1 VKEAGNAI
9 QIIPLRNMVLVEL
22 EQDIAGTPLPVIGG
36 LVVIVSPRA
45 VQKARIVAC
54 GPEVRDLQPG
64 YLVLANTSAGHRING
79 QLLVPAHAILGT
91 L

>member
-1 VKEAGNAI
+1 MKEAGNAI
-9 QIIPLRNMVLVEL
+9 QIIPLRDMVLVEL
-22 EQDIAGTPLPVIGG
+22 ESEIAPEGLTVICAPR
-36 LVVIVSPRA
+36 VVQR
-45 VQKARIVAC
+45 ARIVAC
-54 GPEVRDLQPG
+54 GPEVRDLAPG